1 MTNRRGREAR
11 QEVSAGGVVVRFLSG
26 EPHVLLIRDPYRNWG
41 LPKGHIEGIEAPPE
55 AALREVREETG
66 LEELV
71 LGPTLGT
78 IDWHFRLRGQ
88 LVHKFCHF
96 YLMVSPGGETVP
108 QEEEGITECR
118 WLPVQDAIRD
128 VTYDNARE
136 MIRLALRLLEE
147 RGSELPGVD

>member
-1 MTNRRGREAR
+1 MNRRHREAR
-11 QEVSAGGVVVRFLSG
+11 QEVSAGGVVVRFLDG
-26 EPHVLLIRDPYRNWG
+26 GPHVLLIRDPYRNWG
-41 LPKGHIEGIEAPPE
+41 LPKGHLEGVEDPPE

-66 LEELV
+66 LEELH

-96 YLMVSPGGETVP
+96 YLMVSPGGDTVP
-108 QEEEGITECR
+108 QTEEGITECR
-118 WLPVQDAIRD
+118 WLPVEDAIRD

-136 MIRLALRLLEE
+136 MIRLAFRLIEE
-147 RGSELPGVD
+147 RADELPGVR